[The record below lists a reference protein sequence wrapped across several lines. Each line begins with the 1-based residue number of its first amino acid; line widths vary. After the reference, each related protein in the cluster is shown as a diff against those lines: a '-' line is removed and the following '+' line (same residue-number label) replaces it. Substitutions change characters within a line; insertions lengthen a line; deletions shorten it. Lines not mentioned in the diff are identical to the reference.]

1 MHFVPVEREVFL
13 FIEVWSQ
20 RAVDCCLL
28 LGRLSHEVIPS
39 DIVEM
44 EGDGKKKEEEK
55 SSKTLAYFFAS
66 LSK

>member
-1 MHFVPVEREVFL
+1 MHFVPVDREVFL

-28 LGRLSHEVIPS
+28 LGRLSHEVTTL
-39 DIVEM
+39 DILEM
-44 EGDGKKKEEEK
+44 EGEGKKKEEK
-55 SSKTLAYFFAS
+55 SSKTLAYFFAN